1 MIPGRGRED
10 GEFHRHEKPHVA
22 WSESTKMKIGQDQM
36 WKAVG
41 KIVGLVFVLRGS
53 ILSRRLYD

>member
-1 MIPGRGRED
+1 MIPGRGREY
-10 GEFHRHEKPHVA
+10 GEFHRHEKPNVA

-53 ILSRRLYD
+53 ILSQRLYD